1 MQQYPHWLIFNI
13 FILVLT
19 MISWRLHILK
29 HFWPV
34 LTTGND
40 NLFNLKYYFFVK
52 VNLRQNNK
60 NSFFH
65 QSLPEREFLES
76 TMNAN
81 VTDLKIFTFLSI
93 DEVTFS
99 QHFELQYILKCQ
111 ELFRTAR
118 MNIVLIWRFVDV
130 EFWYF
135 DSLFVWKKTR
145 QTVDQLWYLLLL
157 FIWYT

>member
-29 HFWPV
+29 HLICTIWPV

-40 NLFNLKYYFFVK
+40 NLFILLKYYFFVK

-65 QSLPEREFLES
+65 QSLLKRESLES

-99 QHFELQYILKCQ
+99 QHFELQYILKNYS
-111 ELFRTAR
+111 ELLEWTSSSSE
-118 MNIVLIWRFVDV
+118 VLLMLS
-130 EFWYF
+130 F
-135 DSLFVWKKTR
+135 DILIHYLYERKPDR
-145 QTVDQLWYLLLL
+145 Q
-157 FIWYT
+157 